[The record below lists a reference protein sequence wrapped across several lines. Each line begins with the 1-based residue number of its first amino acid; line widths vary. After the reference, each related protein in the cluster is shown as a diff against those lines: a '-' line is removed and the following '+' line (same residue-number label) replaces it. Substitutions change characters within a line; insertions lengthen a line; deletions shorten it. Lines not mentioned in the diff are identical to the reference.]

1 MLFNNLLILML
12 EDESCP
18 IVQNLIRTYG
28 KDEVLEHIEITM
40 KRLAETHKN
49 LILQEY
55 DTNLVSLRTRRVSDR
70 IF

>member
-1 MLFNNLLILML
+1 ML